1 MADVMTIDSLD
12 GLHKR
17 ARKGLAGAASD
28 FEVLNA
34 QVSILEQFEVMA
46 DAGLVAQTTVDSVRT
61 RVERLQAQFDA
72 LLAAGGHR
80 PAAVDPNEWLPTQ
93 QDGGITNEVLE
104 RAAAAQ
110 PAQWSAYM
118 SAAHDLYTDVRAIVN
133 RESMLSKVR
142 SAAAFGVGAIIGA
155 LIVKRLT

>member
-1 MADVMTIDSLD
+1 MADIMTIDALD

-34 QVSILEQFEVMA
+34 QVSILEQFETMA
-46 DAGLVAQTTVDSVRT
+46 DAGLVAQATVDSVRT
-61 RVERLQAQFDA
+61 RVERLQAQFVA
-72 LLAAGGHR
+72 LTAAGGFTE
-80 PAAVDPNEWLPTQ
+80 AQGV
-93 QDGGITNEVLE
+93 TNEVLE

-110 PAQWSAYM
+110 PAAWSAYM
-118 SAAHDLYTDVRAIVN
+118 SAAHDLYSDVRAIVN

-142 SAAAFGVGAIIGA
+142 SAAAFSVGAIIGA

>member
-28 FEVLNA
+28 YDVLIT
-34 QVSILEQFEVMA
+34 QLSIMEQFEVMA

-61 RVERLQAQFDA
+61 RDERLRAQFAA
-72 LLAAGGHR
+72 LTEAGGFNSEEGVT
-80 PAAVDPNEWLPTQ
+80 AA
-93 QDGGITNEVLE
+93 VLE

-142 SAAAFGVGAIIGA
+142 SAAAFSVGAIIGA

>member
-1 MADVMTIDSLD
+1 MADIMTIDSLD

-28 FEVLNA
+28 YEVLNA

-61 RVERLQAQFDA
+61 RVERLQAQFVA
-72 LLAAGGHR
+72 LTSAGGFT
-80 PAAVDPNEWLPTQ
+80 PEQGV
-93 QDGGITNEVLE
+93 TNEVLE

>member
-61 RVERLQAQFDA
+61 RVERLQAQFVA
-72 LLAAGGHR
+72 LTAAGGFT
-80 PAAVDPNEWLPTQ
+80 PEQGV
-93 QDGGITNEVLE
+93 TNEVLE
-104 RAAAAQ
+104 RAAVAQ